1 MKAVSCTIPRPR
13 SYNSSDNLRTRFPPV
28 GARPLHQTKALP
40 IRRLSSIL
48 ASVAAELRDR
58 YGLTRLYVGGGSAVA
73 LLDHLFAGA
82 ALRMRDF
89 DMFLVADRPVDREL
103 ARGVGEAL
111 DSAEMRFLPKY
122 VYARRRTH
130 SAREPVVAG
139 WGALW
144 DAHGVEVDLS
154 IFHDDA
160 ALELN
165 GLMNVDRILIP
176 LPSDKTLNEIAAA
189 ILMTG
194 SPEAAIVEGL
204 VADPC
209 GGYASWVH
217 RSPAIVAWNA
227 IHAAPIECS
236 MRIVRTCASKL
247 HVARLHSE
255 LADPLRAAILW
266 GHERGDPFLRVRGFV
281 KLLHDDRA
289 GVELEM
295 MHALG
300 TFKHWLPEIGEVI
313 ERLGHGA
320 LGALFAQADRDGR
333 GDKGHHEAFK
343 LAGEQGGDETSA
355 LRLEALLLS
364 MPPEQRGTVLDE
376 IKIAE
381 PTFAFLV
388 RDQLPHVERRAANP
402 PAAPPSRRARPRPSA
417 LHAVAAPP
425 A

>member
-1 MKAVSCTIPRPR
+1 
-13 SYNSSDNLRTRFPPV
+13 
-28 GARPLHQTKALP
+28 LHQTKALP

-48 ASVAAELRDR
+48 ASVATELRER
-58 YGLTRLYVGGGSAVA
+58 HGLTRLYVGGGSASAV
-73 LLDHLFAGA
+73 LDHLFAGQ

-89 DMFLVADRPVDREL
+89 DMFLVADRPVEREL
-103 ARGVGEAL
+103 ALRIGEAL
-111 DSAEMRFLPKY
+111 DSAELRFLPKY

-165 GLMNVDRILIP
+165 GLMNIDRILIP
-176 LPSDKTLNEIAAA
+176 LPTDKTLNEVAAA
-189 ILMTG
+189 ILAAG
-194 SPEAAIVEGL
+194 SAEAAIVAGL

-217 RSPAIVAWNA
+217 HSPAIVAWNA

-236 MRIVRTCASKL
+236 MRIVRVCASKMHL
-247 HVARLHSE
+247 HKLHAE

-266 GHERGDPFLRVRGFV
+266 GHERGDRFLRVRGFV

-289 GVELEM
+289 GAELEM

-300 TFKHWLPEIGEVI
+300 TFRYWLPEIGEVI
-313 ERLGHGA
+313 DELGHGGLA
-320 LGALFAQADRDGR
+320 ALFTQADREGR
-333 GDKGHHEAFK
+333 RDESHHLAFK
-343 LAGEQGGDETSA
+343 EAGEQGGDEASA
-355 LRLEALLLS
+355 LRLEALLLRMS
-364 MPPEQRGTVLDE
+364 ARRRDAVLAE
-376 IKIAE
+376 VKIAE
-381 PTFAFLV
+381 PTFAKLV
-388 RDQLPHVERRAANP
+388 REQLQLRKQPQPVERRSVRSPGAAMRP
-402 PAAPPSRRARPRPSA
+402 HAPTPPSA
-417 LHAVAAPP
+417 LHPEAAT

>member
-1 MKAVSCTIPRPR
+1 M
-13 SYNSSDNLRTRFPPV
+13 
-28 GARPLHQTKALP
+28 HQTKALP

-48 ASVAAELRDR
+48 ASVAGELRDR
-58 YGLTRLYVGGGSAVA
+58 HDLTRLYVGGGSALA

-103 ARGVGEAL
+103 ALRVGESL
-111 DSAEMRFLPKY
+111 DSAELRFLPKY

-130 SAREPVVAG
+130 VAREPVIAC

-144 DAHGVEVDLS
+144 DAQGVEVDLS
-154 IFHDDA
+154 MFHDDS

-176 LPSDKTLNEIAAA
+176 LPPDKTLNEVAAA
-189 ILMTG
+189 ILTTG
-194 SPEAAIVEGL
+194 SAEAATVAGL

-236 MRIVRTCASKL
+236 MRIVRACASKM
-247 HVARLHSE
+247 HRNRLHAE

-266 GHERGDPFLRVRGFV
+266 GHERGDEFLRVRGFV

-289 GVELEM
+289 AVELEM

-300 TFKHWLPEIGEVI
+300 TFKYWLPEIGEVI
-313 ERLGHGA
+313 ERLGHGG
-320 LGALFAQADRDGR
+320 LPALFAQADREGR
-333 GDKGHHEAFK
+333 NDEGHHDAFK
-343 LAGEQGGDETSA
+343 EAGEQGGDEVSA
-355 LRLEALLLS
+355 LRLEALLLG
-364 MPPEQRGTVLDE
+364 MPAENREAVLAE
-376 IKIAE
+376 IAIAE
-381 PTFAFLV
+381 KTFAELV
-388 RDQLPHVERRAANP
+388 HGQLLRVERRSSSSRG
-402 PAAPPSRRARPRPSA
+402 APMRRRAPAQSPG
-417 LHAVAAPP
+417 LHAEAAT

>member
-1 MKAVSCTIPRPR
+1 MYLAASRIV
-13 SYNSSDNLRTRFPPV
+13 LPPV
-28 GARPLHQTKALP
+28 SDFPRAGARPLHQTKALP

-48 ASVAAELRDR
+48 AAVTAELSGR
-58 YGLTRLYVGGGSAVA
+58 YGLTRLYVGGGSALA

-89 DMFLVADRPVDREL
+89 DLFAVADRPVDREL
-103 ARGVGEAL
+103 AKGVGEAV
-111 DSAEMRFLPKY
+111 DSAELRFLPKY

-130 SAREPVVAG
+130 DVREPVVAG

-154 IFHDDA
+154 IFHDDS

-176 LPSDKTLNEIAAA
+176 LPVDKTLNEVAAA
-189 ILMTG
+189 ILTTG
-194 SPEAAIVEGL
+194 SAEEAIVAGL

-236 MRIVRTCASKL
+236 MRIVRACASKL
-247 HVARLHSE
+247 HLSRLHAE

-266 GHERGDPFLRVRGFV
+266 GHERGDSFLRVRGFV

-289 GVELEM
+289 AVELEM
-295 MHALG
+295 MQALG
-300 TFKHWLPEIGEVI
+300 AFKHWLPEIGEVI
-313 ERLGHGA
+313 ERLGHSD
-320 LGALFAQADRDGR
+320 LISLFAQADREGR
-333 GDKGHHEAFK
+333 SDAAHHAAFK
-343 LAGEQGGDETSA
+343 EAGEQGGDEASA

-364 MPPEQRGTVLDE
+364 MPAERREAVLAE

-381 PTFAFLV
+381 PTFASLV
-388 RDQLPHVERRAANP
+388 RKQLPRVERRSASSPGARM
-402 PAAPPSRRARPRPSA
+402 RRSASPRPAA
-417 LHAVAAPP
+417 LHAVAPTTASASP
-425 A
+425 

>member
-1 MKAVSCTIPRPR
+1 M
-13 SYNSSDNLRTRFPPV
+13 
-28 GARPLHQTKALP
+28 HQTKALP

-48 ASVAAELRDR
+48 ASVATELRER
-58 YGLTRLYVGGGSAVA
+58 HKLTRLYVGGGSASA

-89 DMFLVADRPVDREL
+89 DMFLVADRSVDREL
-103 ARGVGEAL
+103 ALCVGEAL
-111 DSAEMRFLPKY
+111 DSAELRFLPKY
-122 VYARRRTH
+122 VYARRRTQ

-154 IFHDDA
+154 IFHDDS
-160 ALELN
+160 ALDLN

-176 LPSDKTLNEIAAA
+176 LPADRTLNEVAAA

-194 SPEAAIVEGL
+194 SAEAAIVAGL

-227 IHAAPIECS
+227 VHAAPIECS
-236 MRIVRTCASKL
+236 MRIVRVCASKMHL
-247 HVARLHSE
+247 HRLHAE

-266 GHERGDPFLRVRGFV
+266 GHERGDRFLRVRGFV

-289 GVELEM
+289 AAELEM

-300 TFKHWLPEIGEVI
+300 TFRYWLPEIGEVI
-313 ERLGHGA
+313 DGLGHGGLA
-320 LGALFAQADRDGR
+320 ALFAQADREGR
-333 GDKGHHEAFK
+333 RDEDHHAAFK
-343 LAGEQGGDETSA
+343 EAGEQGGDEVSA
-355 LRLEALLLS
+355 LRLEALLSLMS
-364 MPPEQRGTVLDE
+364 GKRRDAVLAE
-376 IKIAE
+376 VKIAE
-381 PTFAFLV
+381 PTFAALV
-388 RDQLPHVERRAANP
+388 RKQLVVRKQPPQGERRVATSPGAAMRP
-402 PAAPPSRRARPRPSA
+402 HAPSPSSA
-417 LHAVAAPP
+417 LHAEAAS

>member
-1 MKAVSCTIPRPR
+1 M
-13 SYNSSDNLRTRFPPV
+13 
-28 GARPLHQTKALP
+28 HQTKALP

-48 ASVAAELRDR
+48 ASVAGELRDR
-58 YGLTRLYVGGGSAVA
+58 HDLTRLYVGGGSALA

-103 ARGVGEAL
+103 ALRVGESL
-111 DSAEMRFLPKY
+111 DSAELRFLPKY

-130 SAREPVVAG
+130 VAREPVIAG

-144 DAHGVEVDLS
+144 DAQGVEVDLS
-154 IFHDDA
+154 MFHDDS

-176 LPSDKTLNEIAAA
+176 LPPDKTLNEVAAA
-189 ILMTG
+189 ILTTG
-194 SPEAAIVEGL
+194 SAEAATVAGL

-236 MRIVRTCASKL
+236 MRIVRACASKM
-247 HVARLHSE
+247 HRNRLHAE

-289 GVELEM
+289 AAELEM

-313 ERLGHGA
+313 ERLGHGG
-320 LGALFAQADRDGR
+320 LGTLFTQADRQGR
-333 GDKGHHEAFK
+333 GDTEHHAAFK

-364 MPPEQRGTVLDE
+364 MSAESRKAVLAE

-381 PTFAFLV
+381 PTFADLV
-388 RDQLPHVERRAANP
+388 KKQLPRKKELLQAERRSSSSRGAP
-402 PAAPPSRRARPRPSA
+402 MRSAPPQSPAPHTV
-417 LHAVAAPP
+417 HAVAAPP

>member
-1 MKAVSCTIPRPR
+1 M
-13 SYNSSDNLRTRFPPV
+13 
-28 GARPLHQTKALP
+28 P

-48 ASVAAELRDR
+48 ASVASELRNR
-58 YGLTRLYVGGGSAVA
+58 YGITRIHVGGGSAPA
-73 LLDHLFAGA
+73 LLDHLFSGA

-89 DMFLVADRPVDREL
+89 DMFAIADRPVDEEL

-111 DSAEMRFLPKY
+111 DSAELRFLPKY
-122 VYARRRTH
+122 IYARRRTH

-144 DAHGVEVDLS
+144 DAHGLEVDLS

-160 ALELN
+160 AFDLN

-176 LPSDKTLNEIAAA
+176 LPADKTLNEVAAA
-189 ILMTG
+189 ILTTG
-194 SPEAAIVEGL
+194 SAEAAIVAGL

-236 MRIVRTCASKL
+236 IRIVRACASKMHRSHL
-247 HVARLHSE
+247 HAE

-266 GHERGDPFLRVRGFV
+266 GHERGWPFARVRSFV

-289 GVELEM
+289 AVELEM

-300 TFKHWLPEIGEVI
+300 TFRYWLPEIGEVI
-313 ERLGHGA
+313 ERLGHGGLA
-320 LGALFAQADRDGR
+320 ALFTQADREGR
-333 GDKGHHEAFK
+333 RDESHHAAFK
-343 LAGEQGGDETSA
+343 EAGEQGGDEASA
-355 LRLEALLLS
+355 LRLEALLFLMS
-364 MPPEQRGTVLDE
+364 AKRRDAVLAE
-376 IKIAE
+376 VKIAE
-381 PTFAFLV
+381 PTFAALV
-388 RDQLPHVERRAANP
+388 RKQLVVRKQLPQVERRAATSP
-402 PAAPPSRRARPRPSA
+402 GAAMRPHTPSQSSAR
-417 LHAVAAPP
+417 HAEAAT

>member
-1 MKAVSCTIPRPR
+1 M
-13 SYNSSDNLRTRFPPV
+13 
-28 GARPLHQTKALP
+28 HQTKALP

-48 ASVAAELRDR
+48 ASVASELRDR
-58 YGLTRLYVGGGSAVA
+58 YGLTRLYVGGGSAPA

-89 DMFLVADRPVDREL
+89 DMVAVADRPVEQEL
-103 ARGVGEAL
+103 ARRVGESL
-111 DSAEMRFLPKY
+111 DSPELRFLPRY
-122 VYARRRTH
+122 VYPRRRTH

-154 IFHDDA
+154 IFHHDA

-176 LPSDKTLNEIAAA
+176 LPPDKTLNEIAAA
-189 ILMTG
+189 ILMTE
-194 SPEAAIVEGL
+194 SPDAATVAGL

-236 MRIVRTCASKL
+236 LRIVRACASKL
-247 HVARLHSE
+247 HLARLHPE

-266 GHERGDPFLRVRGFV
+266 GHERGEPFLRVRNFI

-289 GVELEM
+289 GTELEM
-295 MHALG
+295 MHSLG
-300 TFKHWLPEIGEVI
+300 TFEHWLPEVGEVI
-313 ERLGHGA
+313 ERLGHGGLA
-320 LGALFAQADRDGR
+320 ALFAQADRESRSDA
-333 GDKGHHEAFK
+333 HHRDAFK
-343 LAGEQGGDETSA
+343 DAGEQGADGTSA
-355 LRLEALLLS
+355 RRLEALLLS
-364 MPPEQRGTVLDE
+364 MPPERREAVLAE
-376 IKIAE
+376 VEIAE
-381 PTFAFLV
+381 PTFASLV
-388 RDQLPHVERRAANP
+388 QEQLPHVERRSASSPGARMRRHAP
-402 PAAPPSRRARPRPSA
+402 SQPAA
-417 LHAVAAPP
+417 LHAAVAPTA
-425 A
+425 

>member
-1 MKAVSCTIPRPR
+1 V
-13 SYNSSDNLRTRFPPV
+13 
-28 GARPLHQTKALP
+28 HQTKALP

-48 ASVAAELRDR
+48 ASVSSELRGR

-82 ALRMRDF
+82 AMRMRDF

-103 ARGVGEAL
+103 AQGVGEAV
-111 DSAEMRFLPKY
+111 DSPELRFLPKY

-139 WGALW
+139 WGAMW

-154 IFHDDA
+154 IFHDDSA
-160 ALELN
+160 IELN

-176 LPSDKTLNEIAAA
+176 LPPDKTLNEVAAA
-189 ILMTG
+189 ILTAG
-194 SPEAAIVEGL
+194 SPEAAIMAGL
-204 VADPC
+204 IVDPC

-236 MRIVRTCASKL
+236 MRIVRVCTSKL
-247 HVARLHSE
+247 HLSRLHPE
-255 LADPLRAAILW
+255 LADPLGAAILW
-266 GHERGDPFLRVRGFV
+266 GHERGDPFLRVRGLV

-289 GVELEM
+289 AAELEM
-295 MHALG
+295 MHSLG

-313 ERLGHGA
+313 ERLGHGG
-320 LGALFAQADRDGR
+320 LGTLFTKADRHGR
-333 GDKGHHEAFK
+333 GDTEHHAAFK
-343 LAGEQGGDETSA
+343 LAGEQGGDEASA

-364 MPPEQRGTVLDE
+364 MPAESRKTVLAE

-381 PTFAFLV
+381 PTFADLV
-388 RDQLPHVERRAANP
+388 RKQLPRKKQLLDAERRSSSSRGAP
-402 PAAPPSRRARPRPSA
+402 MRSAPPQSSA
-417 LHAVAAPP
+417 LHAVHAAAAPP